1 MKKILS
7 IWMLVAVMIVPI
19 SIIDTE
25 TAKAGTYTATVDY
38 VKDGDTIML
47 QSPVRG
53 ADEVRFLGID
63 TPETFVSNG
72 KDPGNQI
79 DPHGNAATNYLKSI
93 LPSGTQIT
101 LVTGQEEVDGFG
113 RLLAYVFKGN
123 MDVNRAIL
131 ENGHA
136 ISYFIWP
143 FEDAKFEDYRGAML
157 TAMNN
162 NVGVWDASNPLEE
175 LPFEYRDRMFNDQPD
190 KYVGNYFTKEYVTP
204 LNYTQVPIED
214 RVFFFT
220 EQDAQ
225 SAGYT
230 CDCSG
235 GGGTASDELLIQ
247 EVYYDAEGSDSAG
260 EYLEIYNTSNETLDI
275 SGYILKDNYSTFN
288 LPNGTTIDPGQYL
301 VVARDASGFNSLF
314 GFNPDV
320 SGMNLALGNSGD
332 QVSLQTPSGAE
343 IDFVAYENYVS
354 GWNITARTGEA
365 IYRSDV
371 NNDTDSVNDW
381 SVGVPLPGK

>member
-1 MKKILS
+1 
-7 IWMLVAVMIVPI
+7 MLIAVLVVPI
-19 SIIDTE
+19 TSFE
-25 TAKAGTYTATVDY
+25 HEASAAGTYTATVDY

-47 QSPVRG
+47 TNPVKG

-63 TPETFVSNG
+63 TPETFVSGG

-79 DPHGNAATNYLKSI
+79 DPHGNAATNYLKSV
-93 LPSGTQIT
+93 LPSGTEIT

-123 MDVNRAIL
+123 MDVNRSIL

-136 ISYFIWP
+136 VSYFIWP

-157 TAMNN
+157 TAMNGN
-162 NVGVWDASNPLEE
+162 IGIWDTTNPLEE

-230 CDCSG
+230 CNCSG
-235 GGGTASDELLIQ
+235 GGPASDELLIQ
-247 EVYYDAEGSDSAG
+247 EVYYDAEGSDSVG
-260 EYLEIYNTSNETLDI
+260 EYLEIYNTSTNTLDI
-275 SGYILKDNYSTFN
+275 SGYILKDNYDTYT
-288 LPNGTTIDPGQYL
+288 LPAGTMIDPGQHL
-301 VVARDASGFNSLF
+301 VVARDAAGFRSLF
-314 GFNPDV
+314 GFDPDV
-320 SGMNLALGNSGD
+320 SGMTLALGNSGD
-332 QVSLQTPSGAE
+332 QVSLQNPSGAE

-354 GWNITARTGEA
+354 GWNIRANTGQA
-365 IYRSDV
+365 IYRYDV

-381 SVGVPLPGK
+381 NVGTPLPGK